1 MRFFYGWVIVGAGF
15 LMSVIGMG
23 SRYSFGV
30 FFKSM
35 ETDFGMTRG
44 MVSGLFSLFM
54 VSSCIFAV
62 LGGWAIDRK
71 GPRKVVLLMGV
82 FTGLSMVLT
91 SLVHTPW
98 LLLFTYSLLLS
109 MGTGPTFGLANTT
122 TSRWFIK
129 KRGFFLGITASGGGV
144 GAIVFAPFATYL
156 ISNYDWR
163 SAFLVIGLLSGP
175 ILIGVSF
182 LFFKDPGDLGLLPD
196 GAVSRSLQ
204 EGSSEASLSEKGVTR
219 SGGVSLAQACRMPQ
233 FWFLGFAWLFMS
245 SSVHMVFVHV
255 IPYAVDAGITPM
267 DAALIISLIGFTN
280 IPGRLVTGR
289 ISDAVGRKA
298 LAVACPLLQCA
309 TLFYLMW
316 ARELWMLYIFG
327 IVFGFLWGG
336 GGTMIAAMIGDT
348 FGMRSLGSI
357 MGWMSA
363 AWALGAAIGPAVG
376 GYVFDVSGEYFA
388 AFGAGA
394 AAFLITACS
403 VASVKGVQ
411 VTGVAVKF

>member
-1 MRFFYGWVIVGAGF
+1 MNGETQMRFFYGWVIVGAGF

-35 ETDFGMTRG
+35 ETDFNMTRG
-44 MVSGLFSLFM
+44 MVSGLFSLYM
-54 VSSCIFAV
+54 VLSCLFAV
-62 LGGWAIDRK
+62 LGGWAIDRQ
-71 GPRKVVLLMGV
+71 GPRKIVLLMGV

-91 SLVHTPW
+91 SMVHTPW

-109 MGTGPTFGLANTT
+109 MGTGATFGIANTT
-122 TSRWFIK
+122 TSRWFEK

-156 ISNYDWR
+156 ISDFDWR
-163 SAFLVIGLLSGP
+163 TAFLVIGLLSGL
-175 ILIGVSF
+175 ILIGVS
-182 LFFKDPGDLGLLPD
+182 LFFVKDPRDLGFLPD
-196 GAVSRSLQ
+196 GEKSKPQKA
-204 EGSSEASLSEKGVTR
+204 GIPKAALSEKEHTW
-219 SGGVSLAQACRMPQ
+219 SGGFSLAQAFRMPQ
-233 FWFLGFAWLFMS
+233 FWFLAFAWLFMS
-245 SSVHMVFVHV
+245 LSVHMIFVHV
-255 IPYAVDAGITPM
+255 VPYAVDAGITPM
-267 DAALIISLIGFTN
+267 DAALIISLIGFSN

-289 ISDAVGRKA
+289 LSDGVGRKA
-298 LAVACPLLQCA
+298 LAVACPLLQCG

-336 GGTMIAAMIGDT
+336 AGTMIAAMIGDT

-357 MGWMSA
+357 MGLLSG

-376 GYVFDVSGEYFA
+376 GYIFDVSGEYFA
-388 AFGAGA
+388 AFGVSA
-394 AAFLITACS
+394 AAFLLTACFA
-403 VASVKGVQ
+403 ASVKAVQ
-411 VTGVAVKF
+411 VK